1 MRERGGGGGGG
12 GGEWEVDKGY
22 VRSWVDEK
30 VRKVERER

>member
-1 MRERGGGGGGG
+1 MRERGEGGG
-12 GGEWEVDKGY
+12 EVDKGY